1 MPRDWESHYQADA
14 GPVEPAFVVRY
25 YGGRLPPGPVLDLAG
40 GAGRN
45 ALFLAAL
52 GHPVVLL
59 EKSRAALLRVRQ
71 AAERA
76 GAEIYALPADL
87 EDDAEPLPPGRF
99 AGAVMSYFVHRP
111 LLYRLAERVVPGG
124 LVLIEGFDRL
134 EAVRRGRPNS
144 PHYWEPFE
152 LARPVPG
159 FRLFAFG
166 EGPRGMAHR
175 TFAVWQRL

>member
-1 MPRDWESHYQADA
+1 MPRDWERHYQADA

-25 YGGRLPPGPVLDLAG
+25 FGGRLPPGPVLDLAG

-59 EKSRAALLRVRQ
+59 EKSRAALLRARQ

-99 AGAVMSYFVHRP
+99 AGR
-111 LLYRLAERVVPGG
+111 
-124 LVLIEGFDRL
+124 
-134 EAVRRGRPNS
+134 
-144 PHYWEPFE
+144 
-152 LARPVPG
+152 
-159 FRLFAFG
+159 
-166 EGPRGMAHR
+166 
-175 TFAVWQRL
+175 